1 MECRD
6 GVVETPI
13 LLWRQYFL
21 TCGELD
27 IDFYFVLQY
36 NKKRISKEIENH
48 MKQNRTFTFI
58 MLLLIVLGLSACSSQ
73 TKDNSLNITFSEYY
87 QNADDYEKI
96 YPLLNE
102 YFSCIQSAYDKSDKS
117 DLESFVLPDEYTNVS
132 SQLSEI
138 SNDNSGFIVDGKTNL
153 SKEYLARLQLLEPY
167 LEMEYF
173 IKQKDLLS
181 VGNGNS
187 KIALNDEW
195 FNEVDAFLTATYSK
209 YEN

>member
-1 MECRD
+1 
-6 GVVETPI
+6 
-13 LLWRQYFL
+13 
-21 TCGELD
+21 
-27 IDFYFVLQY
+27 
-36 NKKRISKEIENH
+36 

-73 TKDNSLNITFSEYY
+73 TKNDSLNITFSEYY

-132 SQLSEI
+132 NQLSEI

-167 LEMEYF
+167 LQIEV
-173 IKQKDLLS
+173 LLTEKS
-181 VGNGNS
+181 MLSSPNE
-187 KIALNDEW
+187 EW
-195 FNEVDAFLTATYSK
+195 FMNMNTFLTNVFSE
-209 YEN
+209 YENGTGE

>member
-1 MECRD
+1 
-6 GVVETPI
+6 
-13 LLWRQYFL
+13 
-21 TCGELD
+21 
-27 IDFYFVLQY
+27 
-36 NKKRISKEIENH
+36 
-48 MKQNRTFTFI
+48 MKQKRTFTFI

-102 YFSCIQSAYDKSDKS
+102 YFSYIQSAYDKSDKS
-117 DLESFVLPDEYTNVS
+117 ELDSFVLPDEYTNVS
-132 SQLSEI
+132 NQLSEI

-173 IKQKDLLS
+173 IKQKDLLL

-187 KIALNDEW
+187 KVALNEEW
-195 FNEVDAFLTATYSK
+195 FNEVGAFLDNTISE
-209 YEN
+209 YENGVGE